1 MDFTCDPLHAIY
13 EDVSKAVLGD
23 NPMPGQTTS
32 KMNSG
37 LSGGTDQYSIGCQ
50 CQSCRPIGGDGSVT
64 WHEGLVVFVC

>member
-1 MDFTCDPLHAIY
+1 
-13 EDVSKAVLGD
+13 
-23 NPMPGQTTS
+23 MPGQTTS

-64 WHEGLVVFVC
+64 WHEGRVVFVC